1 MEIIEIDLDNTKYP
15 QRLLQIKSFP
25 TKIYA
30 LGNTDLLNAS
40 HTIGIVGSRKCSEY
54 GIKVANEFSQKLS
67 EEGICIISGMA
78 AGIDGIAHNAA
89 IGECGKTIAVL
100 GGGFYHI
107 YPPENEWLFHKIIE
121 KDGCVISE
129 YPPEIETNK
138 SKFPIRNRIVSG
150 LSDAV
155 LVVEAL
161 FKSGST
167 ITARLAKQE
176 GKKVYAIPNSIYTS
190 TAGGT
195 NRLIQEGAFLVTN
208 PMQIIND
215 TISSEKII
223 NRKKLVRNG
232 ETKDNRNIL
241 DNKIKADNRNTL
253 NNKTKADNKND
264 NNDEKD
270 ENNANNESNINI
282 MSKEYLEIYKI
293 LTDEPIHINEISKR
307 IEKPVYEVSSIVT
320 MMEIDGYAYQP
331 QTNYFMKNLYD
342 IKKMEN
348 LGEGASG

>member
-15 QRLLQIKSFP
+15 RRLLQIKSFP

-30 LGNTDLLNAS
+30 LGNTDLLNAR

-67 EEGICIISGMA
+67 EKGICIISGMA

-89 IGECGKTIAVL
+89 IEECGKTIAVL
-100 GGGFYHI
+100 GGGFNHI
-107 YPPENEWLFHKIIE
+107 YPPENEWLFHKIVE
-121 KDGCVISE
+121 KGGCVISE
-129 YPPEIETNK
+129 YSSEIEADK
-138 SKFPIRNRIVSG
+138 SKFPIRNRIISG

-176 GKKVYAIPNSIYTS
+176 GKRVYAIPNNIYAS

-195 NRLIQEGAFLVTN
+195 NRLIQEGAFLVTE

-215 TISSEKII
+215 IIDIEKIK
-223 NRKKLVRNG
+223 NTRKKIQR
-232 ETKDNRNIL
+232 K
-241 DNKIKADNRNTL
+241 
-253 NNKTKADNKND
+253 NNK
-264 NNDEKD
+264 NN
-270 ENNANNESNINI
+270 ENNENNESNKNNIDNKENIKESNEKQHTINI
-282 MSKEYLEIYKI
+282 NENISKIMPIEYLDIYKI
-293 LTDEPIHINEISKR
+293 LSDVPIHINEISKKL
-307 IEKPVYEVSSIVT
+307 EKPVYEISSVVT

-331 QTNYFMKNLYD
+331 QTNYFMKNLGD
-342 IKKMEN
+342 IKNMEN
-348 LGEGASG
+348 LVKLGDRF

>member
-1 MEIIEIDLDNTKYP
+1 MEIIEINIDNTKYP

-30 LGNTDLLNAS
+30 LGNTDLLNAR

-54 GIKVANEFSQKLS
+54 GRKVANEFSQKLS
-67 EEGICIISGMA
+67 EKGICIISGMA

-89 IGECGKTIAVL
+89 IDECGKTIAVL
-100 GGGFYHI
+100 GGGFNHI
-107 YPPENEWLFHKIIE
+107 YPPENEWLFHKIVE
-121 KDGCVISE
+121 KGGCVISE
-129 YPPEIETNK
+129 YSPEIEADK
-138 SKFPIRNRIVSG
+138 SKFPIRNRIISG

-176 GKKVYAIPNSIYTS
+176 GKKGYAIPNNIYVS

-208 PMQIIND
+208 SMQIIND
-215 TISSEKII
+215 TISLEKII
-223 NRKKLVRNG
+223 NRKKLVKNE
-232 ETKDNRNIL
+232 ETKDNRSIL
-241 DNKIKADNRNTL
+241 NNKIKADN
-253 NNKTKADNKND
+253 KND
-264 NNDEKD
+264 E
-270 ENNANNESNINI
+270 NNESNLNI
-282 MSKEYLEIYKI
+282 MPKEYLDIYKI
-293 LTDEPIHINEISKR
+293 LSDVPIHINEISKKL
-307 IEKPVYEVSSIVT
+307 EKPVYEISSVVT

-331 QTNYFMKNLYD
+331 QTNYFMKNLGD
-342 IKKMEN
+342 IKNMEN
-348 LGEGASG
+348 LVKLGDRF

>member
-1 MEIIEIDLDNTKYP
+1 MEIIEINIDNTKYP

-30 LGNTDLLNAS
+30 LGNTDLLNAR

-54 GIKVANEFSQKLS
+54 GRKVANEFSQKLS
-67 EEGICIISGMA
+67 EKGICIISGMA

-89 IGECGKTIAVL
+89 IDECGKTIAVL
-100 GGGFYHI
+100 GGGFNHI
-107 YPPENEWLFHKIIE
+107 YPPENEWLFHKIVE
-121 KDGCVISE
+121 KGGCVISE
-129 YPPEIETNK
+129 YSPEIEADK
-138 SKFPIRNRIVSG
+138 SKFPIRNRIISG

-176 GKKVYAIPNSIYTS
+176 GKKVYAIPNNIYVS

-208 PMQIIND
+208 SMQIIND
-215 TISSEKII
+215 TISLEKII
-223 NRKKLVRNG
+223 NRKKLVKNE
-232 ETKDNRNIL
+232 ETKDNRSIL
-241 DNKIKADNRNTL
+241 NNKIKADN
-253 NNKTKADNKND
+253 KND
-264 NNDEKD
+264 E
-270 ENNANNESNINI
+270 NNESNLNI
-282 MSKEYLEIYKI
+282 MPKEYLEVYKI
-293 LTDEPIHINEISKR
+293 LSDVPIHINEISKR
-307 IEKPVYEVSSIVT
+307 LEKPVYEISSVVT

-331 QTNYFMKNLYD
+331 QTNYFMKNLGD
-342 IKKMEN
+342 IRNMEN
-348 LGEGASG
+348 LVKLGDRF

>member
-1 MEIIEIDLDNTKYP
+1 MEIIEINIDNTKYP

-30 LGNTDLLNAS
+30 LGNTDLLNAR

-54 GIKVANEFSQKLS
+54 GRKVANEFSQKLS
-67 EEGICIISGMA
+67 EKGICIISGMA

-89 IGECGKTIAVL
+89 IDECGKTIAVL
-100 GGGFYHI
+100 GGGFNHI
-107 YPPENEWLFHKIIE
+107 YPPENEWLFHKIVE
-121 KDGCVISE
+121 KGGCVISE
-129 YPPEIETNK
+129 YSPEIEADK
-138 SKFPIRNRIVSG
+138 SKFPIRNRIISG

-176 GKKVYAIPNSIYTS
+176 GKKVYAIPNNIYVS

-208 PMQIIND
+208 SMQIIND
-215 TISSEKII
+215 TISLEKII
-223 NRKKLVRNG
+223 NRKKLVKNE
-232 ETKDNRNIL
+232 ETKDNRSIL
-241 DNKIKADNRNTL
+241 NNKIKADN
-253 NNKTKADNKND
+253 KND
-264 NNDEKD
+264 E
-270 ENNANNESNINI
+270 NNESNLNI
-282 MSKEYLEIYKI
+282 MPKEYLDIYKI
-293 LTDEPIHINEISKR
+293 LSDVPIHINEISKKLD
-307 IEKPVYEVSSIVT
+307 KPVYEISSVVT

-331 QTNYFMKNLYD
+331 QTNYLMKNLGD
-342 IKKMEN
+342 IKNMEN
-348 LGEGASG
+348 LVKLGDRF

>member
-1 MEIIEIDLDNTKYP
+1 MEIIEINIDNTKYP

-30 LGNTDLLNAS
+30 LGNTDLLNAR

-54 GIKVANEFSQKLS
+54 GRKVANEFSQKLS
-67 EEGICIISGMA
+67 EKGICIISGMA

-89 IGECGKTIAVL
+89 IDECGKTIAVL
-100 GGGFYHI
+100 GGGFNHI
-107 YPPENEWLFHKIIE
+107 YPPENEWLFHKIVE
-121 KDGCVISE
+121 KGGCVISE
-129 YPPEIETNK
+129 YSPEIEADK
-138 SKFPIRNRIVSG
+138 SKFPIRNRIISG

-176 GKKVYAIPNSIYTS
+176 GKKVYAIPNNIYVS

-208 PMQIIND
+208 SMQIIND
-215 TISSEKII
+215 TISLEKII
-223 NRKKLVRNG
+223 NRKKLVKNE
-232 ETKDNRNIL
+232 ETKDNRSIL
-241 DNKIKADNRNTL
+241 NNKIKADN
-253 NNKTKADNKND
+253 KND
-264 NNDEKD
+264 E
-270 ENNANNESNINI
+270 NNESNLNI
-282 MSKEYLEIYKI
+282 MPKEYLEVYKI
-293 LTDEPIHINEISKR
+293 LSDVPIHINEISKR
-307 IEKPVYEVSSIVT
+307 LEKPVYEISSVVT

-331 QTNYFMKNLYD
+331 QTNYFMKNLGD
-342 IKKMEN
+342 IRNMEN
-348 LGEGASG
+348 LVKLEGVLK

>member
-1 MEIIEIDLDNTKYP
+1 MEIIEINIDNTKYP

-30 LGNTDLLNAS
+30 LGNTDLLNAR

-54 GIKVANEFSQKLS
+54 GRKVANEFSQKLS
-67 EEGICIISGMA
+67 EKGICIISGMA

-89 IGECGKTIAVL
+89 IDECGKTIAVL
-100 GGGFYHI
+100 GGGFNHI
-107 YPPENEWLFHKIIE
+107 YPPENEWLFHKIVE
-121 KDGCVISE
+121 KGGCVISE
-129 YPPEIETNK
+129 YSPEIEADK
-138 SKFPIRNRIVSG
+138 SKFPIRNRIISG

-176 GKKVYAIPNSIYTS
+176 GKRVYAIPNNIYAS

-208 PMQIIND
+208 SMQIIND
-215 TISSEKII
+215 TISLEKII
-223 NRKKLVRNG
+223 NRKKLVKNE
-232 ETKDNRNIL
+232 ETKDNRSIL
-241 DNKIKADNRNTL
+241 NNKIKADN
-253 NNKTKADNKND
+253 KND
-264 NNDEKD
+264 E
-270 ENNANNESNINI
+270 NNESNLNI
-282 MSKEYLEIYKI
+282 MPKEYLEVYKI
-293 LTDEPIHINEISKR
+293 LSDVPIHINEISKR
-307 IEKPVYEVSSIVT
+307 LEKPVYEISSVVT

-331 QTNYFMKNLYD
+331 QTNYFMKNLGD
-342 IKKMEN
+342 IRNMEN
-348 LGEGASG
+348 LVKLGDRF

>member
-1 MEIIEIDLDNTKYP
+1 MEIIEINIDNTKYP

-30 LGNTDLLNAS
+30 LGNTDLLNAR

-54 GIKVANEFSQKLS
+54 GRKVANEFSQKLS
-67 EEGICIISGMA
+67 EKGICIISGMA

-89 IGECGKTIAVL
+89 IDECGKTIAVL
-100 GGGFYHI
+100 GGGFNHI
-107 YPPENEWLFHKIIE
+107 YPPENEWLFHKIVE
-121 KDGCVISE
+121 KGGCVISE
-129 YPPEIETNK
+129 YSPEIEADK
-138 SKFPIRNRIVSG
+138 SKFPIRNRIISG

-176 GKKVYAIPNSIYTS
+176 GKKVYAIPNNIYVS

-208 PMQIIND
+208 SMQIIND
-215 TISSEKII
+215 TISLEKII
-223 NRKKLVRNG
+223 NRKKLVKNE
-232 ETKDNRNIL
+232 ETKDNRSIL
-241 DNKIKADNRNTL
+241 NNKIKADN
-253 NNKTKADNKND
+253 KND
-264 NNDEKD
+264 E
-270 ENNANNESNINI
+270 NNESNLNI
-282 MSKEYLEIYKI
+282 MPKEYLEVYKI
-293 LTDEPIHINEISKR
+293 LSDVPIHINEISKR
-307 IEKPVYEVSSIVT
+307 LEKPVYEISSVVT

-331 QTNYFMKNLYD
+331 QTNYFMKNLGD
-342 IKKMEN
+342 IRNMEN
-348 LGEGASG
+348 LVKC